1 MEQGRIRDCPEATRA
16 SFNLRLASSKQ
27 ACMTG
32 SLGGAAL
39 MRELV
44 EDIMD
49 HIRILNADEVSRL
62 VSIPMALEAVEA
74 AYAQKHAGQASVWPL
89 LFHEFV
95 DGVRDMDLKS
105 GNLDGDGIWGL
116 KAISCYYDNPE
127 RGLPV
132 YHGTSLVFDYA
143 TGAPK
148 AVLNAMPI
156 TRYRTGAA
164 GAVGAKWLARKD
176 AEVLVVCGDGGLCPY
191 LISANLLALPQLSRV
206 VITNPLHGRTSDE
219 RLGEIQASVEGL
231 LSGCDADIPAIETDG
246 LEAAVRQAD
255 VIMTA
260 TPSYDPYLKDEWVR
274 PGTHL
279 SCVGADKSG
288 KQEVESALLARA
300 RVVADDVHQ
309 CLTVGEC
316 ELPHEQGV
324 LPDKFDEI
332 GAVIAGDL
340 PGRSSNDQVT
350 VFDSTGL
357 SLQDLATIARIVSQA
372 EADGVG
378 VVADL

>member
-1 MEQGRIRDCPEATRA
+1 MHV
-16 SFNLRLASSKQ
+16 
-27 ACMTG
+27 
-32 SLGGAAL
+32 
-39 MRELV
+39 LV
-44 EDIMD
+44 EGDMD
-49 HIRILNADEVSRL
+49 TIRILNADEVADL
-62 VSIPMALEAVEA
+62 VSIPMALEAVEG
-74 AYAQKHAGQASVWPL
+74 AYAQKHAGSGSVWPL

-116 KAISCYYDNPE
+116 KAISCYYDNPD

-148 AVLNAMPI
+148 ALLNAMPI

-164 GAVGAKWLARKD
+164 GAVGAKWLCRKD
-176 AEVLVVCGDGGLCPY
+176 ASVLVVCGDGGLCPY
-191 LISANLLALPQLSRV
+191 LIAANLLALPQLTRV
-206 VITNPLHGRTSDE
+206 IVTNPLHGATDAA
-219 RLGEIQASVEGL
+219 RLGQI
-231 LSGCDADIPAIETDG
+231 
-246 LEAAVRQAD
+246 LEAAAALLDGTDVAIPPVETGALEESVRQAD

-260 TPSYDPYLKDEWVR
+260 TPSYEPYLRAAWVR
-274 PGTHL
+274 PGTHI

-288 KQEVESALLARA
+288 KQEVESALMAGA

-316 ELPHEQGV
+316 EMPYKQGV
-324 LPDKFDEI
+324 LEGDLDEI
-332 GAVIAGDL
+332 GAVIAGAV
-340 PGRSSNDQVT
+340 PGRTHDDQVT

-357 SLQDLATIARIVSQA
+357 SLQDLATIARIIDRAQN
-372 EADGVG
+372 EGVG
-378 VVADL
+378 STVQL

>member
-1 MEQGRIRDCPEATRA
+1 MH
-16 SFNLRLASSKQ
+16 
-27 ACMTG
+27 
-32 SLGGAAL
+32 
-39 MRELV
+39 ELV
-44 EDIMD
+44 EGIMD
-49 HIRILNADEVSRL
+49 SIRILNANEVASL

-74 AYAQKHAGQASVWPL
+74 AYTQKHAGQASVWPL

-116 KAISCYYDNPE
+116 KAISCYYDNPDQ
-127 RGLPV
+127 GLPV

-156 TRYRTGAA
+156 TRFRTGAA

-176 AEVLVVCGDGGLCPY
+176 AETLVVCGDGGLCPY
-191 LISANLLALPQLSRV
+191 LVAANLLALPQIRRV
-206 VITNPLHGRTSDE
+206 VITNPLHGATAPA
-219 RLGEIQASVEGL
+219 RLAEVQAAVEDL
-231 LSGCDADIPAIETDG
+231 LAGCEVSIPALETDE
-246 LEAAVRQAD
+246 LETAVRQAD

-260 TPSYDPYLKDEWVR
+260 TPSYTPYLRAEWVR

-288 KQEVESALLARA
+288 KQEVESAVLAHA
-300 RVVADDVHQ
+300 RVLADDVHQ

-316 ELPHEQGV
+316 EIPHAQGL
-324 LPDKFDEI
+324 LPDELDEI
-332 GAVIAGDL
+332 GAVIAGDA
-340 PGRSSNDQVT
+340 PGRTSDEQIT

-357 SLQDLATIARIVSQA
+357 SLQDLATIARIVARA
-372 EADGVG
+372 EVEGVG
-378 VVADL
+378 TVAGL

>member
-1 MEQGRIRDCPEATRA
+1 
-16 SFNLRLASSKQ
+16 
-27 ACMTG
+27 
-32 SLGGAAL
+32 
-39 MRELV
+39 
-44 EDIMD
+44 MD
-49 HIRILNADEVSRL
+49 TIRILNADEVASL
-62 VSIPMALEAVEA
+62 VSIPLALEAVEG

-116 KAISCYYDNPE
+116 KAISCYYDNPNQ
-127 RGLPV
+127 GLPV

-156 TRYRTGAA
+156 TRFRTGAA

-176 AEVLVVCGDGGLCPY
+176 ARVLAICGDGGLCPY
-191 LISANLLALPQLSRV
+191 LIAANLLALPQLDRV
-206 VITNPLHGRTSDE
+206 VVTNPLHGRTESD
-219 RLGEIQASVEGL
+219 RLSQIQTDVSVLMGAQ
-231 LSGCDADIPAIETDG
+231 GTGVPAVETAG
-246 LEAAVRQAD
+246 LEDAVRQAD

-260 TPSYDPYLKDEWVR
+260 TPSYEPYVRAEWIR

-279 SCVGADKSG
+279 SCVGADKAG
-288 KQEVESALLARA
+288 KQEVESAVLAQA
-300 RVVADDVHQ
+300 RVFADDVYQ

-316 ELPHEQGV
+316 EKPHAQGV
-324 LPDKFDEI
+324 LAEDLDEL
-332 GAVIAGDL
+332 GAVIAGDV
-340 PGRSSNDQVT
+340 PGRVSDEQVT

-357 SLQDLATIARIVSQA
+357 SLQDLATIARIVVRA
-372 EADGVG
+372 EEEGVG
-378 VVADL
+378 TTVAL

>member
-1 MEQGRIRDCPEATRA
+1 MHE
-16 SFNLRLASSKQ
+16 LA
-27 ACMTG
+27 
-32 SLGGAAL
+32 
-39 MRELV
+39 
-44 EDIMD
+44 EDNMD
-49 HIRILNADEVSRL
+49 TIRILNADEVASL
-62 VSIPMALEAVEA
+62 VSIPLALEAVEG

-116 KAISCYYDNPE
+116 KAISCYYDNPDQ
-127 RGLPV
+127 GLPV

-156 TRYRTGAA
+156 TRFRTGAA

-176 AEVLVVCGDGGLCPY
+176 ARVLAICGDGGLCPY
-191 LISANLLALPQLSRV
+191 LIAANLLALPQLDRV
-206 VITNPLHGRTSDE
+206 VVTNPLHGRTESD
-219 RLGEIQASVEGL
+219 RLSQIQADVSVLVGAQ
-231 LSGCDADIPAIETDG
+231 GTGVPAVETAG
-246 LEAAVRQAD
+246 LEDAVRQAD

-260 TPSYDPYLKDEWVR
+260 TPSYEPYVRAEWIR

-279 SCVGADKSG
+279 SCVGADKAG
-288 KQEVESALLARA
+288 KQEVESAVLAQA
-300 RVVADDVHQ
+300 RVFADDVHQ

-316 ELPHEQGV
+316 EKPHAQGV
-324 LPDKFDEI
+324 LAEDLDEL
-332 GAVIAGDL
+332 GAVIAGDV
-340 PGRSSNDQVT
+340 PGRTSDEQVT

-357 SLQDLATIARIVSQA
+357 SLQDLATIARIVVRA
-372 EADGVG
+372 EEEGVG
-378 VVADL
+378 TTVAL

>member
-1 MEQGRIRDCPEATRA
+1 
-16 SFNLRLASSKQ
+16 
-27 ACMTG
+27 
-32 SLGGAAL
+32 
-39 MRELV
+39 
-44 EDIMD
+44 MD
-49 HIRILNADEVSRL
+49 TIRILNADEVAHL
-62 VSIPMALEAVEA
+62 VSIPLALEAVEA
-74 AYAQKHAGQASVWPL
+74 AYLQKHAGEASVWPL

-116 KAISCYYDNPE
+116 KAISCYYDNPD

-156 TRYRTGAA
+156 TRFRTGAA

-176 AEVLVVCGDGGLCPY
+176 AEVLVVCGDGGLCPF
-191 LISANLLALPQLSRV
+191 LVAANLLALPQLTRV
-206 VITNPLHGRTSDE
+206 IVTNPLHGETKPA
-219 RLGEIQASVEGL
+219 RLVEVQETVVEL
-231 LSGCDADIPAIETDG
+231 LAGTDARVPQIETAE
-246 LEAAVRQAD
+246 LEEAVRQAD

-260 TPSYDPYLKDEWVR
+260 TPSYEPYIQAAWVR
-274 PGTHL
+274 PGTHV

-288 KQEVESALLARA
+288 KQEVESALLAGA
-300 RVVADDVHQ
+300 RVLADDVHQ

-316 ELPHEQGV
+316 ELPHKQGV
-324 LPDKFDEI
+324 LDGALDEL
-332 GAVIAGDL
+332 GAVIAGDVL
-340 PGRSSNDQVT
+340 GRTSDEQIT

-357 SLQDLATIARIVSQA
+357 SLQDLATIARLIDRA
-372 EADGVG
+372 EAEGVG
-378 VVADL
+378 ITAQL

>member
-1 MEQGRIRDCPEATRA
+1 MHE
-16 SFNLRLASSKQ
+16 LA
-27 ACMTG
+27 
-32 SLGGAAL
+32 
-39 MRELV
+39 
-44 EDIMD
+44 EDNMD
-49 HIRILNADEVSRL
+49 TIRILNADEVAGL
-62 VSIPMALEAVEA
+62 VSIPLALEAVEG

-116 KAISCYYDNPE
+116 KAISCYYDNPDQ
-127 RGLPV
+127 GLPV

-156 TRYRTGAA
+156 TRFRTGAA

-176 AEVLVVCGDGGLCPY
+176 ARVLAICGDGGLCPY
-191 LISANLLALPQLSRV
+191 LIAANLLALPQLDRV
-206 VITNPLHGRTSDE
+206 VVTNPLHGRAESD
-219 RLGEIQASVEGL
+219 RLSQIQADVSVLMGAQ
-231 LSGCDADIPAIETDG
+231 GTGVPAVETAG
-246 LEAAVRQAD
+246 LEDAVRQAD

-260 TPSYDPYLKDEWVR
+260 TPSYEPYVRAEWIR

-279 SCVGADKSG
+279 SCVGADKAG
-288 KQEVESALLARA
+288 KQEVESAVLAQA
-300 RVVADDVHQ
+300 RVFADDVHQ

-316 ELPHEQGV
+316 EKPHAQGV
-324 LPDKFDEI
+324 LAEDLDEL
-332 GAVIAGDL
+332 GAVIAGDV
-340 PGRSSNDQVT
+340 PGRVSDEQVT

-357 SLQDLATIARIVSQA
+357 SLQDLATIARIVVRA
-372 EADGVG
+372 EEEGVG
-378 VVADL
+378 TTVAL

>member
-1 MEQGRIRDCPEATRA
+1 MHE
-16 SFNLRLASSKQ
+16 LA
-27 ACMTG
+27 
-32 SLGGAAL
+32 
-39 MRELV
+39 
-44 EDIMD
+44 EDNMD
-49 HIRILNADEVSRL
+49 TIRILNADEVAGL
-62 VSIPMALEAVEA
+62 VSIPLALEAVEG

-116 KAISCYYDNPE
+116 KAISCYYDNPDQ
-127 RGLPV
+127 GLPV

-156 TRYRTGAA
+156 TRFRTGAA

-176 AEVLVVCGDGGLCPY
+176 ARVLAICGDGGLCPY
-191 LISANLLALPQLSRV
+191 LIAANLLALPQLDRV
-206 VITNPLHGRTSDE
+206 VVANPLHGCTESD
-219 RLGEIQASVEGL
+219 RLSQIQADVSVLMGAQ
-231 LSGCDADIPAIETDG
+231 GTGAPAIETAG
-246 LEAAVRQAD
+246 LEDAVRQAD

-260 TPSYDPYLKDEWVR
+260 TPSYEPYVRAEWVR

-279 SCVGADKSG
+279 SCVGADKAG
-288 KQEVESALLARA
+288 KQEVESAVLAQA
-300 RVVADDVHQ
+300 RVFADDVHQ

-316 ELPHEQGV
+316 EKPHAQGV
-324 LPDKFDEI
+324 LAEDLDEL
-332 GAVIAGDL
+332 GAVIAGDV
-340 PGRSSNDQVT
+340 PGRTSDEQVT

-357 SLQDLATIARIVSQA
+357 SLQDLATIARIVARA
-372 EADGVG
+372 EEEGVG
-378 VVADL
+378 TTVAL